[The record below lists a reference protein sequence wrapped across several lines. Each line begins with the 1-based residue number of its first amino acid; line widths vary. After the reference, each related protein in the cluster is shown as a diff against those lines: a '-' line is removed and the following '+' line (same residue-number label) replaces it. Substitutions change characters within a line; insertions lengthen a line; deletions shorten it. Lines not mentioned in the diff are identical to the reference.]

1 MKLGRTR
8 FGTLRP
14 SSLLADGFGCC
25 DWRRQRRRR
34 MAMTALLAGTLL
46 MAAAGCGGQAQGSG
60 GSATPGSSRPAVSS
74 SPGQGGGTATPS
86 TPGAEP
92 TSPAPTAAA
101 DTVSLPVVSCPTTV
115 AIAPTPTPVA
125 LPSSRAVAV
134 TSAMASGLA
143 IYADTQGTM
152 ELVGPKGWRCAA
164 AYGADGS
171 GGVVVYPPGTPAPRT
186 ANAVWKLGQ
195 TTAMGIYGTE
205 SSACSTCTL
214 SQACPLFPAA
224 AKALRS
230 YLGHGCPARPAAETV
245 TTLSSGIVSFEDPA
259 GVHGDAMPSG
269 GQYPANAVM
278 TYHPGAPDGSWLET
292 CTLPSSDR
300 AECTAVLN
308 TFITWYGAN

>member
-1 MKLGRTR
+1 MKLGSTRVRT
-8 FGTLRP
+8 LIP
-14 SSLLADGFGCC
+14 SSLLADGSGCY
-25 DWRRQRRRR
+25 DQRRWRRRR

-46 MAAAGCGGQAQGSG
+46 MAVAGCGQAAGSG
-60 GSATPGSSRPAVSS
+60 GSAAPGSSRPAAPSS
-74 SPGQGGGTATPS
+74 TALRGGSATPS
-86 TPGAEP
+86 TPGAES
-92 TSPAPTAAA
+92 TSPAPAAAA
-101 DTVSLPVVSCPTTV
+101 DTASLPVVSCPTIV
-115 AIAPTPTPVA
+115 AIASTPTPVA

-134 TSAMASGLA
+134 ASGTAAGLA
-143 IYADTQGTM
+143 VYADTQGMM

-195 TTAMGIYGTE
+195 TTVMGIYGTE

-230 YLGHGCPARPAAETV
+230 DLGHGCAARPAAETV
-245 TTLSSGIVSFEDPA
+245 TTVSSGIVAFEDPP

-269 GQYPANAVM
+269 GRYPANAVM

-300 AECTAVLN
+300 AECTAALN